1 MRKGAI
7 FAGVLG
13 GQAIDPVSQGLLLQ
27 QAALALQ
34 MAHLNSPQAAASHDQ
49 EAASAVALH
58 AALRAQ
64 QGEGNTFSYK
74 VLGLE
79 VVLQINDINRGRI
92 PPWPACRSAHTAR

>member
-1 MRKGAI
+1 M
-7 FAGVLG
+7 FSAGVLG

-49 EAASAVALH
+49 DAASTVALH

-64 QGEGNTFSYK
+64 QGEGANY
-74 VLGLE
+74 L
-79 VVLQINDINRGRI
+79 
-92 PPWPACRSAHTAR
+92 CRFLYFGV